1 LLVSGLAFSE
11 DAFLAA
17 AGAAERPLL
26 DIVARRMGARRRR
39 APEGEGRRR
48 RKSGKREKNGS
59 FFPLPPIFRRGALCS
74 EAPPT
79 MELPLSPGPF
89 EGDSPFADAAVARI
103 GHQSRW
109 WARAA
114 TASTIARADDSADD
128 AAAAAQPLPPVGSL
142 VALEWPDC
150 RGSPF
155 ACGALRVALSSV
167 RRPPRHSPHPP
178 PQTPSARPIA
188 DDAPFVQLSPEA
200 QLSGALARG
209 PAVSSSSS
217 VVLRPLSPADVLAL
231 PVPPGLL
238 VLPLPTYSAA
248 ATTAATA
255 TGDTERGMVDVGD
268 LAAVWDLGV
277 LGIGRGDAD
286 DSASG
291 SATPSSALPPLLPTL
306 LHGSVLSP
314 GQVVRLPLF
323 GPRAEGAVSLR
334 VWPDWDGAP
343 VGEVGP
349 PPSLFRVLSTTTTRP
364 TRLASLSYYYS
375 PYPPPPTPPLAS
387 WLDRVLD
394 ACPGQDA
401 AARALLAAIT
411 TAARHPIS
419 PAPSS
424 PGGGGILLT
433 GPPGSGKSALALA
446 LAQAA
451 SLPVFRVTASGLYSG
466 VLGESEEIVR
476 RLVAA
481 ATSSSPCVVLLE
493 EVDILLP
500 AVPGAPVA
508 RRCAAALL
516 RAMEETRRGGA
527 SPSSSPSPSVVWVAL
542 TSNPAALSGR
552 ALGPARLSTVVRLG
566 LPGPEQRLAM
576 LLRLARGLRRGVVA
590 GKGGDCEVSA
600 EGSEEGEWRAL
611 LLSVADRTHGF
622 SPADLAHLV
631 TATAGAVMRAMDV
644 VPSSS
649 SPSPPLR
656 LWTDAFASTLPTVRP
671 SLLLLALGSPPRPV
685 VLGTDLL
692 GSMGGA
698 VAAAVSAVLT
708 PLAHPQYYAG
718 AAGGAGAG
726 AGAGVGVGASPPRG
740 LLLHG
745 PPGCGK
751 TLLAH
756 AIAHA
761 ARERG
766 LANALVVQGTDIV
779 SALVGASEA
788 ALSAAFE
795 RAREL
800 APCVLVLDGI
810 EVLAPV
816 RVQERTRKKGKR
828 RGEKGEEEHEEDE
841 DDDGTPGGGSGGG
854 SLSGSGDRLLS
865 VLLTEMDGLGGSG
878 SSSGSATAADGPL
891 AGLLFRDAAAA
902 VAASAPAQLVSP
914 APLASLSLFE
924 AACFAGAGG
933 ASGPRLSPATAPVSA
948 PRPVIVIAVAPSPHL
963 LDPAILRPG
972 RLDTHVRV
980 PLPDAGERTELL
992 HALFARSPLE
1002 DPRGNTGSA
1011 AVAGGDNDGE
1021 EESASWPETVARLA
1035 GAPTEGW
1042 SRAAL
1047 EGLWHDAAMAALRRS
1062 VSGGGGE
1069 GSARLTRAD
1078 VEGAVA
1084 GSGKRWGQ

>member
-1 LLVSGLAFSE
+1 
-11 DAFLAA
+11 
-17 AGAAERPLL
+17 
-26 DIVARRMGARRRR
+26 
-39 APEGEGRRR
+39 
-48 RKSGKREKNGS
+48 
-59 FFPLPPIFRRGALCS
+59 
-74 EAPPT
+74 

-89 EGDSPFADAAVARI
+89 EGDVPFADAAVARI
-103 GHQSRW
+103 DRQNGW

-167 RRPPRHSPHPP
+167 RRPPRHSP
-178 PQTPSARPIA
+178 PQTPSARLPVA
-188 DDAPFVQLSPEA
+188 DDAPSVQLSPEA
-200 QLSGALARG
+200 QLSGALARC

-238 VLPLPTYSAA
+238 VLPLPTSSAA

-255 TGDTERGMVDVGD
+255 TGDTERGVVDVGD

-291 SATPSSALPPLLPTL
+291 STTHSSALPPLLPTL

-334 VWPDWDGAP
+334 VWPDWDGAL

-364 TRLASLSYYYS
+364 TRLAPLSSSYS
-375 PYPPPPTPPLAS
+375 PYPPPTPPLAS
-387 WLDRVLD
+387 WLDRMLD

-419 PAPSS
+419 PAASSPSS
-424 PGGGGILLT
+424 PGGGGGGGILLT

-466 VLGESEEIVR
+466 VLGESEEAVR

-493 EVDILLP
+493 EADILLP

-527 SPSSSPSPSVVWVAL
+527 SPSSPPSPSVIWVAL

-590 GKGGDCEVSA
+590 GKGGDCEGSA
-600 EGSEEGEWRAL
+600 EGEEEGAWRAL

-649 SPSPPLR
+649 SSSSPSSPPLR

-692 GSMGGA
+692 GGMGGA

-718 AAGGAGAG
+718 ASGGAG

-816 RVQERTRKKGKR
+816 RVQERTHKQGKR
-828 RGEKGEEEHEEDE
+828 RVKRGEEEDEEDE
-841 DDDGTPGGGSGGG
+841 DDDGTPGGGGGGG

-865 VLLTEMDGLGGSG
+865 VLLTEMDGLGGGGG

-891 AGLLFRDAAAA
+891 AGLLFRDEAAA
-902 VAASAPAQLVSP
+902 VAASVPAQLVSP

-933 ASGPRLSPATAPVSA
+933 ASDHRLSPATAPVSA

-963 LDPAILRPG
+963 LDPAVLRPG

-1011 AVAGGDNDGE
+1011 AAAGGDNDGE